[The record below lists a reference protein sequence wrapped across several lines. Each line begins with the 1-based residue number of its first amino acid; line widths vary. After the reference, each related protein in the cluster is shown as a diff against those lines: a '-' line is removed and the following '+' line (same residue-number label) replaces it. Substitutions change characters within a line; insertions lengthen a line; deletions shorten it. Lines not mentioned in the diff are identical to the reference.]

1 MATDA
6 FSSGSLVLRPDHA
19 ILRWAAVLVIGSA
32 ACSIVPMVMVVD
44 AGAPWF
50 AALMTPFCIGFVWFA
65 RRLWGLSVVLEQ
77 DVLIAHNVVRTTRV
91 ARTDVAAFG

>member
-1 MATDA
+1 M
-6 FSSGSLVLRPDHA
+6 
-19 ILRWAAVLVIGSA
+19 LVIGSA